1 MKRHFAVI
9 IPILALAWITGC
21 RSVPTATPPSVAATD
36 TNSVQAPNGS
46 DNDEAYR
53 QVRILTKTMLLI
65 RQNYVDE
72 SKVSYSN
79 LVSSALKGMLQSLDP
94 FSQYLEP
101 TAYKELQEETQ
112 GKFGGIG
119 IQISIKENTLTVVSP
134 IDDTPAY
141 RAGIL
146 AGDKIVEI
154 NSNKTDSL
162 DMREAISRLR
172 GPPGTPVAIK
182 ILRGG
187 EFKDY
192 ALTREE
198 IKIASVK
205 DTRMLDENIGYIRI
219 TEYSSPTGPALRK
232 AIEELLSKKMK
243 ALVLDQRNNPGGLLS
258 SSIEVSDL
266 FLPKG
271 SVIVSTRGRGATS
284 RQGPARASGPVHF
297 TGFPMAILVNG
308 GSASAAEIV
317 SGALHDNKR
326 AVLVGETTFG
336 KGSVQNI
343 VQIEDGAA
351 ARITTAHYYTP
362 SGRCIHEKGIEPDI
376 SVPVPPD
383 EWQRVQ
389 LKRLSLESPN
399 LLDPKNKPADL
410 DKVTDRQLDRAVD
423 LLKGLLI
430 FQQLKS
436 EG

>member
-1 MKRHFAVI
+1 MKTHF
-9 IPILALAWITGC
+9 ILATAFLALGLTTGC
-21 RSVPTATPPSVAATD
+21 RSVPKPPTPA
-36 TNSVQAPNGS
+36 QAEAS
-46 DNDEAYR
+46 SEDEAYR
-53 QVRILTKTMLLI
+53 QMRILTKTMLLV

-72 SKVSYSN
+72 NKVSYSN
-79 LVSSALKGMLQSLDP
+79 LVSAALKGMLQSLDP
-94 FSQYLEP
+94 FSQFMDP
-101 TAYKELQEETQ
+101 AAYKELQEETQ

-119 IQISIKENTLTVVSP
+119 IQISIRDNTLTVVSP
-134 IDDTPAY
+134 IDDTPAF

-146 AGDKIVEI
+146 SGDKIVEI
-154 NSNKTDSL
+154 DSNKTDSL
-162 DMREAISRLR
+162 DMRDAITRLR
-172 GPPGTPVAIK
+172 GSPGTPVHIR
-182 ILRGG
+182 ILRAG

-205 DTRMLDENIGYIRI
+205 GTRMLDNDIGYIRI
-219 TEYSSPTGPALRK
+219 TEFSAPTAPALRK
-232 AIEELLSKKMK
+232 AVEELLAKNMK

-258 SSIEVSDL
+258 ASVEVSEL

-271 SVIVSTRGRGATS
+271 ALIVSTRGRGPNSNQA
-284 RQGPARASGPVHF
+284 PAKAAGSVHF
-297 TGFPMAILVNG
+297 TQFPIAILVNG

-317 SGALHDNKR
+317 SGALHENKR

-376 SVPVPPD
+376 SVPVPPE
-383 EWQRVQ
+383 EWQKVQ
-389 LKRLSLESPN
+389 LKRLSLENPR
-399 LLDPKNKPADL
+399 LLDPKNTPPDL
-410 DKVTDRQLDRAVD
+410 DTITDRQLDRAVD
-423 LLKGLLI
+423 VLKGLLI
-430 FQQLKS
+430 FRDLKS

>member
-1 MKRHFAVI
+1 
-9 IPILALAWITGC
+9 
-21 RSVPTATPPSVAATD
+21 
-36 TNSVQAPNGS
+36 
-46 DNDEAYR
+46 
-53 QVRILTKTMLLI
+53 MLLV

-79 LVSSALKGMLQSLDP
+79 LVTCALKGMLQSLDP
-94 FSQYLEP
+94 FSQYMEP
-101 TAYKELQEETQ
+101 SAYQELQEETQ
-112 GKFGGIG
+112 GKFGGLG
-119 IQISIKENTLTVVSP
+119 IQISIKDNVLTVISP

-146 AGDKIVEI
+146 PGDRIVEI

-162 DMREAISRLR
+162 NMREAVARLR
-172 GPPGTPVAIK
+172 GTPGTPVSIK
-182 ILRGG
+182 VLRGG

-192 ALTREE
+192 TLIREE

-205 DTRMLDENIGYIRI
+205 GTRMLDEDIGYIRI
-219 TEYSSPTGPALRK
+219 TEFSHPTGPALRK
-232 AIEELLSKKMK
+232 ATEELLTKNMK
-243 ALVLDQRNNPGGLLS
+243 ALILDQRNNPGGLLT
-258 SSIEVSDL
+258 SSIEVSEL
-266 FLPKG
+266 FLPQG
-271 SVIVSTRGRGATS
+271 ATIVSTRGRGKAP
-284 RQGPARASGPVHF
+284 RQTLAQADGPAHF
-297 TGFPMAILVNG
+297 TNFPMVVLVNG

-317 SGALHDNKR
+317 AGALHDNKR

-336 KGSVQNI
+336 KGSVQNV

-376 SVPVPPD
+376 SIPVSPE
-383 EWQRVQ
+383 EWQQVQ
-389 LKRLSLESPN
+389 LKRISLETPA

-430 FQQLKS
+430 FQDLKK
-436 EG
+436 